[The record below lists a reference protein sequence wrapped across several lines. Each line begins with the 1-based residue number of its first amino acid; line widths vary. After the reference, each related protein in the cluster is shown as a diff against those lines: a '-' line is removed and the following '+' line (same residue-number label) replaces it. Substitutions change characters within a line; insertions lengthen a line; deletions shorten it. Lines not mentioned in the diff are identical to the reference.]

1 MAFFVRRKK
10 QQPKTKYY
18 VLNSISTMSQPMSR
32 REQVEVLRATLY
44 SLADSLADGHHSD
57 EQLRALDAEVARVS
71 NVPPPAPVAQ
81 APAQAQAP
89 APAPAQAQALPL
101 NPFSRFAAP
110 APLYSAPVAAAPAQ
124 GTQAQGTQAPA
135 PAMDVRSFFGEA
147 RAPLRAAPAPAPG
160 APGVV
165 FGVAPAQAPAP
176 AAPAQAP
183 AQAQAQ
189 PHRHVAFA
197 PGTAL
202 PAQGTQARV
211 AVRGPFSGMF
221 GQAPAP
227 ALPPAPVETPAEA
240 AARWLA
246 VGAHRRA
253 LAETYVQRYR
263 VNVNQAA
270 FVLDYAERNGVH
282 PDPSFERVVRR
293 ARERAARESVARER
307 AAKKPSKKTT
317 VIKIADLAVVNPD
330 SCAVC
335 MENHCKGDEVVTN
348 CGHRFGSACF
358 AQWETTQLRSNKVT
372 CPCCRVNVTQ
382 LTGFRRRAVPQK
394 KGK

>member
-1 MAFFVRRKK
+1 MAFFARRNK

-18 VLNSISTMSQPMSR
+18 VLNQSANMAEQMSR

-71 NVPPPAPVAQ
+71 NVPPPPAPVPAPAQ
-81 APAQAQAP
+81 EPEPAPVVAPVPAQAQAP
-89 APAPAQAQALPL
+89 VHVLPL

-110 APLYSAPVAAAPAQ
+110 APLY
-124 GTQAQGTQAPA
+124 
-135 PAMDVRSFFGEA
+135 
-147 RAPLRAAPAPAPG
+147 
-160 APGVV
+160 
-165 FGVAPAQAPAP
+165 VAPAAPAP
-176 AAPAQAP
+176 AAPVAVRAFPMFGLAPAPVP
-183 AQAQAQ
+183 AQAQAA
-189 PHRHVAFA
+189 PRRVGFA

-202 PAQGTQARV
+202 
-211 AVRGPFSGMF
+211 
-221 GQAPAP
+221 APAP
-227 ALPPAPVETPAEA
+227 APVAPVVFGFGPAPAPSPAEA
-240 AARWLA
+240 ATRWLA
-246 VGAHRRA
+246 VGAHRYA
-253 LAETYVQRYR
+253 LAERYAQRYR
-263 VNVNQAA
+263 VSVDQAA
-270 FVLDYAERNGVH
+270 YILDSAESRGVH
-282 PDPSFERVVRR
+282 PDPLFERVVRR
-293 ARERAARESVARER
+293 VRER

-317 VIKIADLAVVNPD
+317 VVKIADLAMVNPD

-358 AQWETTQLRSNKVT
+358 AQWETTQLRSNMVT

-382 LTGFRRRAVPQK
+382 LTGFRRRAAPQK